1 MNVIKVWDD
10 SEIHTYH
17 TYFCFFLRVNSHA
30 YFICSD
36 PKAFVNDDSGL
47 NTIWIACQ
55 PEGED
60 VQDFPTDYEWP
71 LCIRETEC
79 TDLPLPSEASRLQKS
94 TKIGDSVKIG
104 EYVKY
109 TCIDKASFH
118 ETPEVSFT
126 YHNF

>member
-1 MNVIKVWDD
+1 M
-10 SEIHTYH
+10 
-17 TYFCFFLRVNSHA
+17 
-30 YFICSD
+30 
-36 PKAFVNDDSGL
+36 

-79 TDLPLPSEASRLQKS
+79 TDLQGIQNWAQIPLPSPESRLQKS

-118 ETPEVSFT
+118 ETPEVGFT
-126 YHNF
+126 YHDF